1 MGKKNTEIRTFLGGV
16 NSDDTP
22 SFIGKDELLNAI
34 NTTISNEYGSDG
46 NYSPQDNLSLRSIN
60 GKQSSEVNALL
71 FGFPFTLLGKVADTR
86 TNTIYLFYYN
96 SGTRSR
102 IIRLTKSGTADIFFQ
117 DTFTIDGLN
126 WNANLYISARLSGN
140 NLIFTDPINGT
151 RFLDVTKTYT
161 AASVTKDEMSF
172 IRVPN
177 SAPLSCARAT
187 NTLVFNF
194 TAQLGTFQ
202 FATRIKDVWGFET
215 VLSPLSETIY
225 PERQSR
231 IDLNSF
237 SGNTIEAQLNFA
249 NQIPSY
255 WDTIDF
261 VVRNVSDNTYFVYKT
276 FNKAIAA
283 DVVEVDDHNSGTAAL
298 SATYEGLELYALDDN
313 SKTKQFESMPITSEH
328 LEIMEN
334 RLLVAN
340 NVNGYDTPTAIPTNI
355 SISQTTQNTVMP
367 AATPVKVYMITTRNY
382 TLPEDD
388 YPIYAGLFIHYDGDV
403 WALPKEYSLLRFNGK
418 ATTNNFLKCENKP
431 NTTYPYYAPQ
441 TVQKSSLVKCT
452 QFFDGTLA
460 GAFPN
465 PFSYLET
472 KSSATNNGFS
482 ISDFGAAPPYS
493 YKIPFARFVWEL
505 HELGASPTGDWK
517 IDILLLDGFNG
528 FSRFG
533 DLSIFVLEEPDEF
546 VGVKSRA
553 FLPNASYN
561 EGLRIYDYA
570 MRSCGDQQ
578 IDKVTIPNY
587 NPFDRQ
593 ITESLNVLLTG
604 VNAAPSWAKYFAVT
618 LSKNSLCQ
626 NFINF
631 TPTIIKI
638 ARKDKDGIIYVSSDW
653 FNNIKSD
660 ELYGIAIPLDALQSY
675 NQGYTYA
682 QGDYV
687 RLSFATGT
695 PIGYSSSFDYVA
707 SAIDFQDGHVIVSSP
722 DIDPVT
728 FTIGSYLSAQY
739 DKINPPDYNGIL
751 LAPVSAD
758 PSLMT
763 SEFRQTLCYVTI
775 YQQEQVDINNYEV
788 AALGI
793 CEDLGSGNQLS
804 KFYVGTSTATSID
817 IYGDCHTQER
827 ISSVAAF
834 TGLSNRSN
842 ERTIS
847 PLWYGMY
854 GRISP
859 IDNVGQTKAIN
870 EVRWSNTGDPSLNA
884 NLNGMNKFDFAGYT
898 LTNYTSGA
906 INMILGELGDLGR
919 SETLLIICAS
929 GGYSTL
935 INQSLIRN
943 TDGSGQLVASS
954 KFIDNIIEINGNPAT
969 SSPRSFAISPD
980 GVFWADVLN
989 KQIVL
994 FSGGKAESVSDK
1006 KAKYLFYRLFKD
1018 SEKNGNQAKIYGG
1031 FHAMGNQYVLGY
1043 KSQEEEDKGDLPS
1056 TTLEYP
1062 LSFFYQKSYTW
1073 IYNAQVGKWTSI
1085 IPKMLETIALS
1096 EKIWAWDNVGQ
1107 TFDEVFAP
1115 VSGTLGAAPDYNG
1128 MVVIPFNSEYD
1139 YVKSALAIKLDAS
1152 RAPDETWIQSNVN
1165 TLFNLGTGDGSTQVA
1180 TVSDWQY
1187 REGDWYCSILRN
1199 RLSKITALTPTEF
1212 QKRNINGTRLKGKTI
1227 NVILIWYKD
1236 NGHFAANSCSLA
1248 YE

>member
-34 NTTISNEYGSDG
+34 NTTISNDYGSDG
-46 NYSPQDNLSLRSIN
+46 NYSPQDNLSLRSLN
-60 GKQSSEVNALL
+60 GKQSTAVNALL
-71 FGFPFTLLGKVADTR
+71 FGFTYTLLGKVADTR

-102 IIRLTKSGTADIFFQ
+102 IIRLTKSGTADIFFN
-117 DTFTIDGLN
+117 DTFTVSGLN
-126 WNANLYISARLSGN
+126 WNANLYVSARLSGN

-161 AASVTKDEMSF
+161 ASSVTKDEMSF

-177 SAPLSCARAT
+177 SAPLSCVRAT

-231 IDLNSF
+231 IDLNAF
-237 SGNTIEAQLNFA
+237 SGNTIEVQLNFA
-249 NQIPSY
+249 NKIPSY

-283 DVVEVDDHNSGTAAL
+283 DVVEVNDHNSGTAAL

-313 SKTKQFESMPITSEH
+313 SKIKQFEAMPITSEH
-328 LEIMEN
+328 LEIMDN
-334 RLLVAN
+334 RLLLAN
-340 NVNGYDTPTAIPTNI
+340 NVNGYDTPTKIPTNLT
-355 SISQTTQNTVMP
+355 ISQATTNTVMP
-367 AATPVKVYMITTRNY
+367 AMTGHKIYMITTKNY
-382 TLPEDD
+382 TLTEDN
-388 YPIYAGLFIHYDGDV
+388 YPIYAGLFIFYDGAV
-403 WALPKEYSLLRFNGK
+403 WALPKEYSVLRFNGE
-418 ATTNNFLKCENKP
+418 FVLKCSNKDG
-431 NTTYPYYAPQ
+431 TLYPYYAPQ

-452 QFFDGTLA
+452 DFFDGTIA
-460 GAFPN
+460 GTFPD

-472 KSSATNNGFS
+472 LSNPLNNGFNLG
-482 ISDFGAAPPYS
+482 DVFTAN
-493 YKIPFARFVWEL
+493 YKVPFAKFVWEL
-505 HELGASPTGDWK
+505 HELGENPSGDWK
-517 IDILLLDGFNG
+517 QDTSLNDGYNG
-528 FSRFG
+528 FSRFR
-533 DLSIFVLEEPDEF
+533 DFTIYVLDDADEF
-546 VGVKSRA
+546 TGSGGSQA
-553 FLPNASYN
+553 LLPSSSYN
-561 EGLRIYDYA
+561 MGVRYYDYA
-570 MRSCGDQQ
+570 MRSCGDQF
-578 IDKVTIPNY
+578 IEKISIPQY
-587 NPFDRQ
+587 DPFDRQ
-593 ITESLNVLLTG
+593 ITEAINVSITG
-604 VNAAPSWAKYFAVT
+604 VNEAPSWAEYFAIT
-618 LSKNSLCQ
+618 LSKNSACQ
-626 NFINF
+626 NFLNF
-631 TPTIIKI
+631 TPTIVKI
-638 ARKDKDGIIYVSSDW
+638 ARKTTEGIKYVTSDW
-653 FNNIKSD
+653 LNNVQSD
-660 ELYGIAIPLDALQSY
+660 EVYGIALPLDALTSY

-682 QGDYV
+682 QGDYA
-687 RLSFATGT
+687 RLSFAVGN
-695 PIGYSSSFDYVA
+695 PSGYTAATEYVG
-707 SAIDFQDGHVIVSSP
+707 SIIDVIDGHAIISAPNVEPI
-722 DIDPVT
+722 T
-728 FTIGSYLSAQY
+728 FSVAGNMSAQY
-739 DKINPPDYNGIL
+739 DKISSPGYSGVL
-751 LAPVSAD
+751 LAPISATD
-758 PSLMT
+758 PLMAT
-763 SEFRQTLCYVTI
+763 YSRQTICYATI

-788 AALGI
+788 AALGY
-793 CEDLGSGNQLS
+793 CDVVLGVNQMI
-804 KFYVGTSTATSID
+804 KFYSGTTDSTSFD
-817 IYGDCHTQER
+817 IFGDCHTQER
-827 ISSVAAF
+827 TSSVAAF

-884 NLNGMNKFDFAGYT
+884 NLNGMNKFDFADYT

-969 SSPRSFAISPD
+969 SSPRSFAISPN

-994 FSGGKAESVSDK
+994 FSGGKAEIVSDK

-1073 IYNAQVGKWTSI
+1073 IYNAQIGKWTSI

-1115 VSGTLGAAPDYNG
+1115 VIGTLGAAPDYNG
-1128 MVVIPFNSEYD
+1128 MIVIPFNSEYD

-1165 TLFNLGTGDGSTQVA
+1165 TLFSLGTGDGSTQVA

-1199 RLSKITALTPTEF
+1199 RLSKITTLTPTEF

-1227 NVILIWYKD
+1227 NVILIWYKE